1 MSTVIILENLIKFVE
16 INTERLAI
24 GASTICKTA
33 SGETVRKYL
42 PCANTTPEG
51 EYVIKC
57 EDCPFSSVEAAK
69 ETIAEL
75 EIITKKE
82 RVYSMLRGDK
92 LEE

>member
-16 INTERLAI
+16 INTERLSQ
-24 GASTICKTA
+24 GKSTICKTDA
-33 SGETVRKYL
+33 GETVREYL
-42 PCANTTPEG
+42 PCSNKDESG
-51 EYVIKC
+51 EFIIKC

-82 RVYSMLRGDK
+82 KVFNILKGEKSD
-92 LEE
+92 